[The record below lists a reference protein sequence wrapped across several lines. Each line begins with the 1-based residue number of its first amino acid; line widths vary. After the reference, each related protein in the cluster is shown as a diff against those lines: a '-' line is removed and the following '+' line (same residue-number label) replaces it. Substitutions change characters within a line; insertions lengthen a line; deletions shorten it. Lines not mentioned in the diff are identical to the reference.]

1 MCRCSQKQNSTLPVI
16 KTESRWSH
24 LPELAA
30 SIWMGCLRSLAFPAT
45 WESKAGAL
53 V

>member
-30 SIWMGCLRSLAFPAT
+30 SIWMGCLSCH